1 MTTRNRTSSPT
12 SARRRA
18 RGLLACVAASLACA
32 LAACNIVAPVFMIVH
47 GPEKTQAAHTLERD
61 RPTVILVDDI
71 GTRLPRSDL
80 RLAIATQ
87 AEQTLVDKGV
97 VRDLR
102 DARAAITAS
111 RQSKTGQ
118 LVPVTEVGKAVN
130 ADVVVYASVEEFTL
144 SPDGQSYL
152 PTARLRLKVIDVPT
166 ETRLWPEDDQGFEL
180 VVTAPQRQG
189 TAPVEAARIRE
200 AQEQFAKLVG
210 TRLAQTF
217 FTHEKTTISDERAA
231 R

>member
-1 MTTRNRTSSPT
+1 M
-12 SARRRA
+12 
-18 RGLLACVAASLACA
+18 LACGATVSACA
-32 LAACNIVAPVFMIVH
+32 LVACNIVAPVFMIVH
-47 GPEKTQAAHTLERD
+47 GPQKNQAAHKLERD

-71 GTRLPRSDL
+71 GTRLPRTDL

-87 AEQTLVDKGV
+87 AEQTLVDKDV
-97 VRDLR
+97 VRNLR

-118 LVPVTEVGKAVN
+118 LVPVTEVGKTVN
-130 ADVVVYASVEEFTL
+130 AEVVIYAAVEEFTL

-166 ETRLWPEDDQGFEL
+166 ETRIWPEEDEGYEL

-189 TAPVEAARIRE
+189 TAPNETARIRE
-200 AQEQFAKLVG
+200 AQDQFAKLVG

-217 FTHEKTTISDERAA
+217 FAHEKTSVSDERIA

>member
-1 MTTRNRTSSPT
+1 M
-12 SARRRA
+12 
-18 RGLLACVAASLACA
+18 LA
-32 LAACNIVAPVFMIVH
+32 H
-47 GPEKTQAAHTLERD
+47 GPPKTPAAHSLERD
-61 RPTVILVDDI
+61 RPTVILIDDI

-102 DARAAITAS
+102 DARAAIAAS

-118 LVPVTEVGKAVN
+118 LVPVTEVGKTVN

-152 PTARLRLKVIDVPT
+152 PTARLRLKVIDVTT
-166 ETRLWPEDDQGFEL
+166 ETRLWPEDDQGYEL

-200 AQEQFAKLVG
+200 AQDQFAKLVG

-217 FTHEKTTISDERAA
+217 FTHEKTTVSDERAS

>member
-12 SARRRA
+12 RPR
-18 RGLLACVAASLACA
+18 LLASGLFACILASMPCA
-32 LAACNIVAPVFMIVH
+32 LAACNIVAPVFMIAH
-47 GPEKTQAAHTLERD
+47 GPPKTPAAHTLERD
-61 RPTVILVDDI
+61 RPTVILIDDI
-71 GTRLPRSDL
+71 GARLPRSDL

-111 RQSKTGQ
+111 RQSRTGQ

-130 ADVVVYASVEEFTL
+130 AEVVVYAAVEEFTL

-152 PTARLRLKVIDVPT
+152 PTARLRVKVIDVPT
-166 ETRLWPEDDQGFEL
+166 EKRLWPEDDQGYEL
-180 VVTAPQRQG
+180 LVTAPQRQG

-217 FTHEKTTISDERAA
+217 FSHEKTTVSDERAA

>member
-1 MTTRNRTSSPT
+1 
-12 SARRRA
+12 
-18 RGLLACVAASLACA
+18 
-32 LAACNIVAPVFMIVH
+32 MIVH

-118 LVPVTEVGKAVN
+118 LVPVTEVGKTVN

-166 ETRLWPEDDQGFEL
+166 ETRLWPEDDQGYEL

-189 TAPVEAARIRE
+189 TAPVETARIRE
-200 AQEQFAKLVG
+200 AQDQFAKLVG